1 MTRHELLSSLDS
13 AELTGWQAYLQALA
27 EEEQEAQQKKDG
39 RRIQW
44 NTTDDD

>member
-1 MTRHELLSSLDS
+1 MTKGQLLATADS
-13 AELTGWQAYLQALA
+13 FELTEWQAYLTALA
-27 EEEQEAQQKKDG
+27 QEKTESKDG